1 MSFTIHPTL
10 LADSHEVDELPF
22 CSLRLMDDSRWPWM
36 ILVPHI
42 AGAREIIDLD
52 ASDQQALLAEI
63 VRVGRAL
70 ETTVQPDK
78 LNVASL
84 GNVVSQLHVHVIARF
99 TNDAA
104 WPRPV
109 WGIGERVP
117 YAEARR
123 NEFIREFRNALNGQ
137 AG

>member
-1 MSFTIHPTL
+1 MSFSIHPVL

-22 CSLRLMDDSRWPWM
+22 CSLRLMDDSRWPWL
-36 ILVPHI
+36 ILVPHV
-42 AGAREIIDLD
+42 AGARELIDLD
-52 ASDQQALLAEI
+52 ASDQQTLLAE
-63 VRVGRAL
+63 VVSVGRAL
-70 ETTVQPDK
+70 ETIVHPDK

-109 WGIGERVP
+109 WGVGERVP

-123 NEFIREFRNALNGQ
+123 DELIREIRSALNGE
-137 AG
+137 GT